1 MEVRMEKIELKA
13 KDYFLPLMDDWY
25 IRPLYYLE
33 HLQLE
38 KRRQL
43 LHSVITFAKQA
54 YKEGKSAALRLSK
67 SEFLMALLYV
77 S

>member
-1 MEVRMEKIELKA
+1 MEKIELQA

-33 HLQLE
+33 HLQLD

-43 LHSVITFAKQA
+43 CHSVITFAKRA
-54 YKEGKSAALRLSK
+54 YKEGKSAALRLTK
-67 SEFLMALLYV
+67 SEFLMVLLYV

>member
-1 MEVRMEKIELKA
+1 MEKIELQA

-33 HLQLE
+33 HLQLD
-38 KRRQL
+38 KRRKL
-43 LHSVITFAKQA
+43 CHSVITFAKRA
-54 YKEGKSAALRLSK
+54 YKEGKSAALRLTK
-67 SEFLMALLYV
+67 SEFLMVLLYV